1 MKIGIKYENDKLL
14 VLAGMHFEEYKKIG
28 IDLGI
33 SDVPYLLVYQNII
46 KMFKQYFSRCD
57 KTDPVVFEDEPT
69 FDNIDKFIKE
79 NYNMPCVKTDENEL

>member
-33 SDVPYLLVYQNII
+33 SDVPYLLVY
-46 KMFKQYFSRCD
+46 
-57 KTDPVVFEDEPT
+57 
-69 FDNIDKFIKE
+69 
-79 NYNMPCVKTDENEL
+79 